1 MIFAQL
7 FGAFFKIGL
16 FTLGG
21 GYAMLALI
29 RQEIIRYGWITPAE
43 FVDIVGIAE
52 MTPGPIAVNAATFV
66 GYRSAGIAGALV
78 ATSAVVLPSLFS
90 VILVSRAW
98 ERYKSSKT
106 VQDMFGGIRPVVV
119 GLVGAAAVMVGG
131 STLEVL
137 SLLSHQAITLGLA
150 AVTFYGVGF
159 KNWDPIKTLVGAAI
173 LGLFIF

>member
-90 VILVSRAW
+90 VIIVSRAW
-98 ERYKSSKT
+98 EKYKSSKT

-119 GLVGAAAVMVGG
+119 GLVGAAAVMVSG
-131 STLEVL
+131 STLEGL
-137 SLLSHQAITLGLA
+137 SSLSDQAFTLGLA
-150 AVTFYGVGF
+150 AITFYGVAF
-159 KNWDPIKTLVGAAI
+159 RNWDPIKTLVGAAI
-173 LGLFIF
+173 LGLLVF